1 MLRESGH
8 VAVKKLHRGYTSQA
22 CIEMTKLLGAMSS
35 SDRAGSKWQNSSI
48 GLSRSCNT
56 PQSSMDGCIAVA
68 TSSRGCWF
76 SKIDLIVPLF
86 RCCKETRNWRTWIT
100 VLCVL
105 LLAWCIRDQYLLS
118 SASSLLPRPPLA
130 NSCRT
135 SAIKNLVSG
144 FLGPPP
150 VTRPLGTVSI
160 LGLLHGLSLSPKAR
174 YLCMSLLALLHT
186 CLQIPM
192 WRQFKFVCWMLCAV
206 RKCYPIIDDI
216 INLEPHGNN

>member
-1 MLRESGH
+1 MT
-8 VAVKKLHRGYTSQA
+8 KFLHRALSILQYTAVPRWMDALPWQL
-22 CIEMTKLLGAMSS
+22 CHGVLVLQNRF
-35 SDRAGSKWQNSSI
+35 DR
-48 GLSRSCNT
+48 
-56 PQSSMDGCIAVA
+56 PP
-68 TSSRGCWF
+68 F
-76 SKIDLIVPLF
+76 SVLQ
-86 RCCKETRNWRTWIT
+86 ETRNWRTWIT

-135 SAIKNLVSG
+135 SAIKNVVSG
-144 FLGPPP
+144 ILGPPP

-192 WRQFKFVCWMLCAV
+192 WRQFKFVC
-206 RKCYPIIDDI
+206 
-216 INLEPHGNN
+216 

>member
-1 MLRESGH
+1 MQCHRPIERGRNDKIPPSGSLDL
-8 VAVKKLHRGYTSQA
+8 AIHRSPRWMDALPWQLCHGVLVLQNRF
-22 CIEMTKLLGAMSS
+22 
-35 SDRAGSKWQNSSI
+35 DR
-48 GLSRSCNT
+48 
-56 PQSSMDGCIAVA
+56 PP
-68 TSSRGCWF
+68 F
-76 SKIDLIVPLF
+76 SVLQ
-86 RCCKETRNWRTWIT
+86 ETRNWRTWIT

-135 SAIKNLVSG
+135 SAIKNVVSG

-192 WRQFKFVCWMLCAV
+192 WRQFKFVC
-206 RKCYPIIDDI
+206 
-216 INLEPHGNN
+216 